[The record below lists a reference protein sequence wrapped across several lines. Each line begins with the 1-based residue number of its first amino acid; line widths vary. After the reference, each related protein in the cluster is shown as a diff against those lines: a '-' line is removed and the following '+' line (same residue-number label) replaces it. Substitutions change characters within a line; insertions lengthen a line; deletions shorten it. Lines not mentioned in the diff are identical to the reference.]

1 MKEKLLNYL
10 ICPTCLPVEIGL
22 ECLDSQTEGSEITA
36 GRLHCSGCRRDYVI
50 ENGIAH
56 LLPERE
62 SLDENRYEGQQALDS
77 YLWSHYADLLNDP
90 DAGNAYDLWSDLL
103 PAHAPLALDIGCAVG
118 RFTFEMAARSA
129 MTIGI
134 DSSTAFIHQAR
145 RLLKEHRHDF
155 MLPVEGTLSEQKSL
169 SLPKAWHDLNIEFLV
184 ADALAL
190 PFRNNTFNSISS
202 LNILDK
208 VPHPLAHLR
217 HADRVAA
224 DRDSTFLISDP
235 FSWSEDVADPQEWLG
250 GRSQGPFAGR
260 GIDNLRSLME
270 GADEIIAPWRVDRC
284 DSVWWKIR
292 NHANHFELIRSEYL
306 VAVR

>member
-1 MKEKLLNYL
+1 MKAKLLDYL

-22 ECLDSQTEGSEITA
+22 ECLDSRTQGSDITA
-36 GRLHCSGCRRDYVI
+36 GRLRCSGCRRDYFI

-56 LLPERE
+56 LLPERKVV
-62 SLDENRYEGQQALDS
+62 DENRYERQQALDS
-77 YLWSHYADLLNDP
+77 YLWSHYADLLDDP
-90 DAGNAYDLWSDLL
+90 DAGNAYHLWAGLL
-103 PAHAPLALDIGCAVG
+103 PSDVGLSLDIGCAVG

-129 MTIGI
+129 MAIGI
-134 DSSTAFIHQAR
+134 DSSAPFIREAR
-145 RLLKEHRHDF
+145 RLFKEHRHDF
-155 MLPVEGTLSEQKSL
+155 LLPLEGAISEQKSFG
-169 SLPKAWHDLNIEFLV
+169 LPEAWQDLNIEFLV

-208 VPHPLAHLR
+208 VPHPLVHLR
-217 HADRVAA
+217 QADRVAA
-224 DRDSTFLISDP
+224 DRNATFLISDP
-235 FSWSEDVADPQEWLG
+235 FSWSEEVANPQEWLG
-250 GRSQGPFAGR
+250 GHTRGPFAGR
-260 GIDNLRSLME
+260 GIDNLRSLVE
-270 GADEIIAPWRVDRC
+270 GADEVIVPWRIDRC